1 MKKEPFVCCQ
11 EVYPDQ
17 RKALLQQMKQAVTQL
32 SDSLVPLEM
41 KARALESGEG
51 LIRSDATGLEP
62 ELQLVFHKILGYTQ
76 VWANSQGKEF
86 LYGLG

>member
-1 MKKEPFVCCQ
+1 MKLIED
-11 EVYPDQ
+11 ENSRRND
-17 RKALLQQMKQAVTQL
+17 LLEAQL
-32 SDSLVPLEM
+32 DLVRTEIDLNQK

-51 LIRSDATGLEP
+51 LIRIDATGLEP